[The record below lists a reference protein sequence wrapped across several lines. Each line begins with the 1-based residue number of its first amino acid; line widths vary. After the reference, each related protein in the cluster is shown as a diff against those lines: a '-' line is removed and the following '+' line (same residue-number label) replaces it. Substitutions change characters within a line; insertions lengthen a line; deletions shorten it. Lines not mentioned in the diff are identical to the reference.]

1 MEKELAVLA
10 LLAVNAWTD
19 VRKREISLISVL
31 LFAAGGVTFR
41 AFGDGFTVRLL
52 YSMLPGL
59 LFGVI
64 HLAAKNSVGM
74 GDVLIL
80 GVLGLVLEPEEILR
94 LFVPGVLF
102 CGGTAAFLLLRGKA
116 GQKDSI
122 PFVPFLLCGDV
133 GGLML

>member
-59 LFGVI
+59 PSDLSYLSCAPI
-64 HLAAKNSVGM
+64 
-74 GDVLIL
+74 D
-80 GVLGLVLEPEEILR
+80 
-94 LFVPGVLF
+94 
-102 CGGTAAFLLLRGKA
+102 
-116 GQKDSI
+116 
-122 PFVPFLLCGDV
+122 
-133 GGLML
+133 